1 MIRRIDKSA
10 GAFAR
15 AHARLGNLC
24 LYEAARG
31 HYIRMD
37 GDDYSVHPVVIGRG
51 AWTWSLIW
59 IDPLQ
64 QPIGWSAAPTETPA
78 PCLLTASTRRRKS
91 AGDQSY

>member
-1 MIRRIDKSA
+1 
-10 GAFAR
+10 
-15 AHARLGNLC
+15 
-24 LYEAARG
+24 
-31 HYIRMD
+31 MD

-78 PCLLTASTRRRKS
+78 PCLLTARQHGGENPQVIKTTEMNRRVL
-91 AGDQSY
+91 

>member
-1 MIRRIDKSA
+1 
-10 GAFAR
+10 
-15 AHARLGNLC
+15 
-24 LYEAARG
+24 
-31 HYIRMD
+31 MD

-64 QPIGWSAAPTETPA
+64 QPIGWSAARTETPA

-91 AGDQSY
+91 AGDQRY